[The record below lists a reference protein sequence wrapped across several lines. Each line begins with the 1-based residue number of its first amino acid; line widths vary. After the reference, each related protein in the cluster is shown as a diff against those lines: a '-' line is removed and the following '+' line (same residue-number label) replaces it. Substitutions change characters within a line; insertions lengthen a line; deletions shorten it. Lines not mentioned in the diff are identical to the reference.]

1 MNLKQNR
8 ELTPGRYFFALSPD
22 LNSRMQIQHI
32 MKRLPDDPSLKLQTT
47 DNLHQTL
54 LFLGQLDQQQINAL
68 LKHVDSIRCPAIDMQ
83 FDLVSYWE
91 TPGIF
96 CLTSRTP
103 RAVLFDLVSKLEQI
117 AREAE
122 IKVDERPYQPH
133 ITLARKAS
141 GAVSVPIAPVC
152 FKAEQLVLMKS
163 VSTEQGPQYQPI
175 MHWPITAA

>member
-1 MNLKQNR
+1 M
-8 ELTPGRYFFALSPD
+8 
-22 LNSRMQIQHI
+22 
-32 MKRLPDDPSLKLQTT
+32 
-47 DNLHQTL
+47 
-54 LFLGQLDQQQINAL
+54 
-68 LKHVDSIRCPAIDMQ
+68 
-83 FDLVSYWE
+83 
-91 TPGIF
+91 
-96 CLTSRTP
+96 
-103 RAVLFDLVSKLEQI
+103 FDLVSKLEQI